1 MPQLTPTSYV
11 VLGLLDQFG
20 PATPYRLKQMWS
32 NAAFWSIPHTQ
43 LYTEPERLA
52 ADGHLVEERERTGRR
67 RRLYTITAKG
77 RRALREWLASPAD
90 AATELRDPGL
100 LQLFFGADVK
110 RLADAQVKVH
120 ERKLSEY
127 VELRNSLQA
136 GSGPALALEAGIGH
150 EREYLR
156 FWSKLAGR
164 RPSRWQSG
172 RG

>member
-1 MPQLTPTSYV
+1 VIELTPTSYV
-11 VLGLLDQFG
+11 ILGLLDRFG

-32 NAAFWSIPHTQ
+32 NAAFWTLPHTQ

-52 ADGHLVEERERTGRR
+52 AAGHLAEERERTGRR
-67 RRLYTITAKG
+67 RRVYTITAKG
-77 RRALREWLASPAD
+77 RRALKEWLASPAE
-90 AATELRDPGL
+90 AGTELRDPGL
-100 LQLFFGADVK
+100 LQLFFGADVE
-110 RLADAQVKVH
+110 RLAEVQVEVH

-127 VELRNSLQA
+127 VELRKSVQA
-136 GSGPALALEAGIGH
+136 GTGPALALEAGIGH

-164 RPSRWQSG
+164 RPRRRATE